1 MIRIAILVDGG
12 YYRKRASNIFGKK
25 TAMDRADELIQYCYC
40 HVKGQYLYRIF
51 YYDCPPLDKR
61 TQHPLGHCI
70 DFKTTETYRWTNDL
84 FNKLKRKRKVA
95 LRMGKLSEEKLEYR
109 IKQDSL
115 KKLIAGKISVTSLT
129 ADDFEV
135 AFKQKGVDM
144 KIGLDISSLAYK
156 HQVDRIVLIAGDSD
170 FVPAA
175 KHARREGIDFILD
188 PMGQKVND
196 DLFEHLDGMKS
207 YWRTFQAAAPDNAPT
222 STLDCKE

>member
-1 MIRIAILVDGG
+1 
-12 YYRKRASNIFGKK
+12 
-25 TAMDRADELIQYCYC
+25 
-40 HVKGQYLYRIF
+40 
-51 YYDCPPLDKR
+51 
-61 TQHPLGHCI
+61 
-70 DFKTTETYRWTNDL
+70 
-84 FNKLKRKRKVA
+84 
-95 LRMGKLSEEKLEYR
+95 MGKLSEEKLEYR

-170 FVPAA
+170 FVPTA